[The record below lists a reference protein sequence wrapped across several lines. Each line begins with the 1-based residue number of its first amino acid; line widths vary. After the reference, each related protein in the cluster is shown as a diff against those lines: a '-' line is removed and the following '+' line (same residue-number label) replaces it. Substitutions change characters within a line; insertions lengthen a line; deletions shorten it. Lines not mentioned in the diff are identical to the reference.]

1 MGQSMAEDCLMI
13 KALFFSFILT
23 LPCLA
28 QQSSTRHV
36 LSVRASK
43 INPVAKEHP
52 GIHYT
57 FTDKQGKVADLQHAA
72 VDMRV
77 EARGQLVIWLM
88 SHNKQLFESITSYG
102 LHAIQP
108 HYANRWFST
117 VPKAVHDA
125 GDCLGDIRLEAAT
138 GVDHSPLV
146 DIPGPDG
153 LIARSLQLVKWLAAE
168 NPEGNWAQF
177 LADDGS
183 DLLWDKV
190 ILSGSSHGS
199 TTAARFAKHRKVARV
214 VMFCGPRDQLESWQ
228 SLPSATPA
236 NCYFGFSH
244 VLDSGWKG
252 DHYCRSWQM
261 LGLARFGSLM
271 NVDLVRSPFGNS
283 RRLITNCD
291 VGNDSRRAHG
301 IVVRGDAWDDVW
313 RYLYTHPVEQ
323 TGKPVAL
330 DPDCRM
336 DQSRQ

>member
-1 MGQSMAEDCLMI
+1 MAVFRLMI
-13 KALFFSFILT
+13 KALFFSLILT
-23 LPCLA
+23 LPSLA
-28 QQSSTRHV
+28 QTPSIRHAF
-36 LSVRASK
+36 SVRASK
-43 INPVAKEHP
+43 INPGAKEHP

-57 FTDKQGKVADLQHAA
+57 FTDKQGKIADLQHAA

-77 EARGQLVIWLM
+77 KARGQLVIWLM

-138 GVDHSPLV
+138 GVNHSPLV

-153 LIARSLQLVKWLAAE
+153 LAARSLEFVKWLVE
-168 NPEGNWAQF
+168 NNPEGKWEQF
-177 LADDGS
+177 LTGNRD
-183 DLLWDKV
+183 DLLWEKV

-199 TTAARFAKHRKVARV
+199 TTAARFAKQRKVARV

-228 SLPSATPA
+228 ALPSATPA
-236 NCYFGFSH
+236 NRYFGFTH
-244 VLDSGWKG
+244 VLDTGWSG

-261 LGLARFGSLM
+261 LGLARFGSLV
-271 NVDLVRSPFGNS
+271 NVDKAKPPFGSS
-283 RRLITNCD
+283 RRLVTNCD
-291 VGNDSRRAHG
+291 VKNDPRRAHG
-301 IVVRGDAWDDVW
+301 IVVRGDAWDEVW

-323 TGKPVAL
+323 TGKPVAP

-336 DQSRQ
+336 DLRRQ

>member
-1 MGQSMAEDCLMI
+1 MRKI
-13 KALFFSFILT
+13 LFFALIMA

-28 QQSSTRHV
+28 QPSLSRHTF
-36 LSVRASK
+36 SVRASK
-43 INPVAKEHP
+43 INPEAKEHP
-52 GIHYT
+52 SIHYT
-57 FTDKQGKVADLQHAA
+57 FTDKQGKVVDLQHAA

-77 EARGQLVIWLM
+77 ESRGKLVIWLM
-88 SHNKQLFESITSYG
+88 SHNKHLFDSITSYG

-117 VPKAVHDA
+117 VPKAAHDT
-125 GDCLGDIRLEAAT
+125 GNCLGDIRLEAAT
-138 GVDHSPLV
+138 GEDHSSLV
-146 DIPGPDG
+146 DIPRPDG
-153 LIARSLQLVKWLAAE
+153 LAARSLRLVKWLVKE
-168 NPEGNWAQF
+168 NIEGKWEQF
-177 LADDGS
+177 LNGDGS

-261 LGLARFGSLM
+261 LGLTRFGSLV
-271 NVDLVRSPFGNS
+271 NVDTVSPPFGNS

-291 VGNDSRRAHG
+291 VGNDARRAHG
-301 IVVRGDAWDDVW
+301 IVVRGGDWDDVW

-323 TGKPVAL
+323 TGKPVVL
-330 DPDCRM
+330 DPDCRI